1 MKLYFSRGA
10 CSLAVRI
17 ILNEL
22 HIPCEYEAVNL
33 KTKQTE
39 SGADFYKINPK
50 GAVPVLEFDDKSILT
65 ENAAIQQYLA
75 DSKKADLLLP
85 PVDQMPRY
93 HVIEWLNFVAT
104 DLHKGFGPFFNPA
117 IPNSV
122 KDEVFRPTL
131 INKLKLVEQQ
141 LTKNKFLTGDHFT
154 LPDAY
159 LCVIL
164 NWLPTAE
171 IDINNFPMT
180 TTYFAALKQRESVM
194 KSFKE
199 EGLLREKT

>member
-17 ILNEL
+17 VLNEL

-33 KTKQTE
+33 RTKQTE
-39 SGADFYKINPK
+39 SGEDFYKINPK
-50 GAVPVLEFDDKSILT
+50 GAVPALQLDDKSVLT

-75 DSKKADLLLP
+75 DFKKADQLLP
-85 PVDQMPRY
+85 PVGHMQRY

-104 DLHKGFGPFFNPA
+104 DLHKGFGPFFNSA
-117 IPNSV
+117 IPDAV

-131 INKLKLVEQQ
+131 INKLKFVEQQ
-141 LTKNKFLTGDHFT
+141 LSKNKFLAGDHFT

-164 NWLPTAE
+164 NWLPSAQV
-171 IDINNFPMT
+171 DIKKFPT
-180 TTYFAALKQRESVM
+180 LSNYFDTLKQRESVM

-199 EGLLREKT
+199 ENLIKEKT